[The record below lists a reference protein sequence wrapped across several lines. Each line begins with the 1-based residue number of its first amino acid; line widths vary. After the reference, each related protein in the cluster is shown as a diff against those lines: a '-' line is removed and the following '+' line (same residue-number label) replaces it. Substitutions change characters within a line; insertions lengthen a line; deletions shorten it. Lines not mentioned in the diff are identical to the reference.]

1 MTFQDLRFNYQSWR
15 NDTCQRVERVENK
28 QRLNLSDQAYAV
40 LMNDTNVFRV
50 ENSAKRKSCGPSSH
64 IINHIFSRF
73 RETAHS
79 SIALA
84 CHIREIDLENALA
97 QVQPDTARK
106 CAVKLLLDEYRTQL
120 VDELQ
125 HRMEKGN
132 AFYFRINMENLDYL
146 ASEEGQ
152 RESTFYDGSV
162 GKYFK
167 AILEEYAEYPLVERE
182 RIYLK
187 DILDKIQLATSK
199 RKILKLT
206 MHSVN
211 KTRSGTVNNILYVKP
226 LGVQPDLERLYHYLV
241 GMKASCKDGPWTP
254 GAIRLTAI
262 KNASCLEQPA
272 VVSKAEN
279 KIIENEMRKH
289 GVQYLSDNRS
299 AGTIKVRFTPEG
311 EKMYYQM
318 LHLRPL
324 YTANPEPL
332 VYEFSCTRFQ
342 AETYFFRFG
351 HNVKILEPKD
361 LADKF
366 MRRYQSAAKQYQD
379 ET

>member
-1 MTFQDLRFNYQSWR
+1 MTFQDLRADYQRGCDDPSL
-15 NDTCQRVERVENK
+15 CVENK
-28 QRLNLSDQAYAV
+28 QRLNLSERAYAV
-40 LMNDTNVFRV
+40 LMNDSDVFRV
-50 ENSAKRKSCGPSSH
+50 VDSAKRKNNGPSSN
-64 IINHIFSRF
+64 IINHIFRCF

-79 SIALA
+79 SIAQTCQKHKNKLEKDLA
-84 CHIREIDLENALA
+84 PVKPDAARERA
-97 QVQPDTARK
+97 VQF
-106 CAVKLLLDEYRTQL
+106 LLDEYRAKL
-120 VDELQ
+120 VDELLN
-125 HRMEKGN
+125 RAVKGK
-132 AFYFRINMENLDYL
+132 AFSFRIDKENLDYL
-146 ASEEGQ
+146 ASEDGQ
-152 RESTFYDGSV
+152 MESTFYDDNV
-162 GKYFK
+162 GKYIK
-167 AILEEYAEYPLVERE
+167 AVLEEYAEYPHVERE
-182 RIYLK
+182 RIYCK
-187 DILDKIQLATSK
+187 NILDKIQLASSK
-199 RKILKLT
+199 RTMLKLT
-206 MHSVN
+206 LHSVN
-211 KTRSGTVNNILYVKP
+211 KTRSSTANNILYVKP
-226 LGVQPDLERLYHYLV
+226 LGVRQDLERLYHYLV

-272 VVSKAEN
+272 AVSKAE
-279 KIIENEMRKH
+279 KRIIENEIRKN
-289 GVQYLSDNRS
+289 GVQYLSDSRS

-342 AETYFFRFG
+342 AETYFFRYG

>member
-15 NDTCQRVERVENK
+15 NDTSQRIERVENK
-28 QRLNLSDQAYAV
+28 QALNLSDQAYAV
-40 LMNDTNVFRV
+40 LMTDSNIFRV
-50 ENSAKRKSCGPSSH
+50 ENSAKRKNSGPSSH

-84 CHIREIDLENALA
+84 CQNHKIDLENVLA
-97 QVQPDTARK
+97 PVQPDAARE
-106 CAVKLLLDEYRTQL
+106 CAVQLLLDEHRARL
-120 VDELQ
+120 VDELG
-125 HRMEKGN
+125 HRAEKGN
-132 AFYFRINMENLDYL
+132 ALYFRINMENLDYL
-146 ASEEGQ
+146 ASDEGQ
-152 RESTFYDGSV
+152 RESAFYDGSV
-162 GKYFK
+162 GKYIK
-167 AILEEYAEYPLVERE
+167 AVLEEYAEYPRVERE
-182 RIYLK
+182 RIYFK
-187 DILDKIQLATSK
+187 DILDEIQLASSR
-199 RKILKLT
+199 RKMLKLT
-206 MHSVN
+206 MHSVS
-211 KTRSGTVNNILYVKP
+211 KTKSGTVNNILYVKP
-226 LGVQPDLERLYHYLV
+226 LGVRQDLERLYHYLV
-241 GMKASCKDGPWTP
+241 GMNASCKDGPWTP
-254 GAIRLTAI
+254 GAIRLTAV
-262 KNASCLEQPA
+262 KDASCLEQTA
-272 VVSKAEN
+272 AVSKAEK
-279 KIIENEMRKH
+279 KIVENEIQKN
-289 GVQYLSDNRS
+289 GVQYLSDSRS
-299 AGTIKVRFTPEG
+299 SGRIKVRFTPEG

-342 AETYFFRFG
+342 AETYFFRYG